1 MSFKSFSVQ
10 TLDGDRLALSDP
22 QPLVFSGR
30 HGLIARFVLGEPKRA
45 ASPWKLCP
53 GELHA
58 LAFAS
63 TLVRDR
69 LIAFEESEET
79 KRSLMWLQEVQGISG
94 ARTEMLFS
102 FAPLIVEDRGLMPV
116 VCRAIPYRIYREEL
130 VLDGGV
136 FAPTA
141 DWRWTR
147 SHLALGGV
155 VLGQSVRRMPAGLE
169 AGPPVALPQGAA

>member
-10 TLDGDRLALSDP
+10 SLDGDRLALSDP
-22 QPLVFSGR
+22 QPLVFSGP
-30 HGLIARFVLGEPKRA
+30 HGLIAGFVLGEPQRA

-58 LAFAS
+58 LAFAD

-69 LIAFEESEET
+69 IIVFEQNEGAT
-79 KRSLMWLQEVQGISG
+79 RSLMWLQEVHGVSA

-102 FAPLIVEDRGLMPV
+102 FVPLVVEDRGPTPV

-136 FAPTA
+136 FAATA

-147 SHLALGGV
+147 PHLAIGGV
-155 VLGQSVRRMPAGLE
+155 VIGRGLAPE
-169 AGPPVALPQGAA
+169 GSLSRPVLQP

>member
-1 MSFKSFSVQ
+1 VQ
-10 TLDGDRLALSDP
+10 SLDGDRLALFDP

-30 HGLIARFVLGEPKRA
+30 QGLIARFVLGEPKRA

-58 LAFAS
+58 LAFAD

-69 LIAFEESEET
+69 LIVFEESEET
-79 KRSLMWLQEVQGISG
+79 SRSLMWLQEVHGVSA

-102 FAPLIVEDRGLMPV
+102 FVPLIVEDRELTPV

-136 FAPTA
+136 FAPA
-141 DWRWTR
+141 GGWRWTR
-147 SHLALGGV
+147 PHLALGGV
-155 VLGQSVRRMPAGLE
+155 VLGQALAPQNSPTR
-169 AGPPVALPQGAA
+169 PVLQP

>member
-10 TLDGDRLALSDP
+10 SLDGDRLALFDP

-30 HGLIARFVLGEPKRA
+30 NGLIARFVRGEPRRA

-58 LAFAS
+58 LAFPD

-69 LIAFEESEET
+69 LIVFEESDVAA
-79 KRSLMWLQEVQGISG
+79 RSLMWLQEVHGVSA

-102 FAPLIVEDRGLMPV
+102 FVPLVAEDRRLTPV
-116 VCRAIPYRIYREEL
+116 VCQAIPYRIYREEL
-130 VLDGGV
+130 VLHGGV
-136 FAPTA
+136 LASAA

-155 VLGQSVRRMPAGLE
+155 VLGPGVAPERAALRPALQ
-169 AGPPVALPQGAA
+169 L

>member
-1 MSFKSFSVQ
+1 MSFKSFLVQ

-22 QPLVFSGR
+22 QPLVFSGV
-30 HGLIARFVLGEPKRA
+30 HGLIARFVLGEPQRA
-45 ASPWKLCP
+45 GGYWRLCP

-58 LAFAS
+58 LAFAD

-69 LIAFEESEET
+69 LIVFEENDET
-79 KRSLMWLQEVQGISG
+79 KRSLMWLQEVQGISA

-102 FAPLIVEDRGLMPV
+102 FAPLVVESVGPAQI
-116 VCRAIPYRIYREEL
+116 VCRATPYRIYREEL

-136 FAPTA
+136 FAATA
-141 DWRWTR
+141 GWRWTR

-155 VLGQSVRRMPAGLE
+155 VLGRGAAP
-169 AGPPVALPQGAA
+169 GPPALRPALQP